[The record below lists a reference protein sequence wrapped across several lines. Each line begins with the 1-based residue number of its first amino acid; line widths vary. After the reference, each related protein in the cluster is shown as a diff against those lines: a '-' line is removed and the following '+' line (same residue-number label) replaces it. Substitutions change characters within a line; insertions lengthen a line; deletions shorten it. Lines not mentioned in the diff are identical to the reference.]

1 MMTRTSVILALVTL
15 GVAAPVTSAQ
25 AQADMLGSYSGTVRA
40 TSFAGGKDASK
51 MSGSVTI
58 TPSKTSAGTY
68 KVEIRLSTRGDSPTA
83 SSTGYLQWS
92 ISPGRC
98 GARVQFLVQPSEVSP
113 LDIRSGGN
121 AEVMWEGKL
130 PLTGGEGSYQLMI
143 YDRGVREQDIVGCAN
158 LKYNK
163 PKS

>member
-1 MMTRTSVILALVTL
+1 MSRSLIAGALLLL
-15 GVAAPVTSAQ
+15 GVASWSSAVAAQVAPI
-25 AQADMLGSYSGTVRA
+25 GSYSGAVRA

-58 TPSKTSAGTY
+58 TPSATTNGAY
-68 KVEIRLSTRGDSPTA
+68 KVEIRLSTMGA
-83 SSTGYLQWS
+83 SSSASATGYLQWS

-98 GARVQFLVQPSEVSP
+98 GSQVQFLVQPSETTP

-121 AEVMWEGKL
+121 AEATWEGRIA
-130 PLTGGEGSYQLMI
+130 LTPGEGNFQLMVF
-143 YDRGVREQDIVGCAN
+143 DKGVRDQDIVACAN
-158 LKYNK
+158 LRYNK